1 MFFRELYKFYKYDRH
16 NGTNFALIYIANESN
31 GLWLSCITL
40 RAKAKLYRIRL
51 TRKLQ
56 AASSKHAD
64 IITGAWREAGVIVG
78 MAAAT
83 CRHIIFEAAGRLS
96 AYW

>member
-16 NGTNFALIYIANESN
+16 NGTNFARIYIDNEAN
-31 GLWLSCITL
+31 GLRLSCITL
-40 RAKAKLYRIRL
+40 RAKAKLYRIRI

-56 AASSKHAD
+56 AVLSKPAD
-64 IITGAWREAGVIVG
+64 IITGAWRESGAIVG